1 MLKFEHMTGL
11 FHIIELTWWP
21 NVLSCGAVAV
31 EIVE

>member
-11 FHIIELTWWP
+11 FQIIELTWRP

-31 EIVE
+31 ETVK